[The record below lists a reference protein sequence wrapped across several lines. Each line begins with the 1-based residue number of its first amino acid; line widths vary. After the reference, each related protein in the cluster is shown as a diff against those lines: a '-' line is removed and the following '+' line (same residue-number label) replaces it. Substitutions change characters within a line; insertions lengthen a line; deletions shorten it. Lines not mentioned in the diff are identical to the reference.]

1 MRRPAELTTA
11 RVRDL
16 WTAELAERRADAR
29 TGRVMSPFGRFCC
42 KSPVQGLE
50 LARVVKRCDL
60 GALAPTLFT
69 QLRRYAMPEPQQV
82 AVVSP
87 MLRAAVGSERWLQEQ
102 TRPEHRAGRAIAVDR
117 VSGCASSAQT
127 ASRSSCARALIARRP
142 RSRQTNAQYHER
154 LRADRVVSCG
164 TGPSDSTAL

>member
-1 MRRPAELTTA
+1 MAGSATLQTKAGYIYARPPPPDCRNL
-11 RVRDL
+11 
-16 WTAELAERRADAR
+16 LATHGR
-29 TGRVMSPFGRFCC
+29 TIHSGRFCC

-102 TRPEHRAGRAIAVDR
+102 TRPEHRAGRA
-117 VSGCASSAQT
+117 
-127 ASRSSCARALIARRP
+127 
-142 RSRQTNAQYHER
+142 
-154 LRADRVVSCG
+154 
-164 TGPSDSTAL
+164 